1 MTEQFWINMD
11 IRMEGDNFSMKLTNG
26 ISEGLPGQ
34 SLLNTNGLAN
44 VQKRLSLLY
53 PGIHE
58 LKMTTEQEMFIVLL
72 NIRLKEK
79 AAIAGEEEETD
90 FAITTNK
97 KTTEPV
103 LKHASE

>member
-1 MTEQFWINMD
+1 MD

-26 ISEGLPGQ
+26 ISESLADQ

-58 LKMTTEQEMFIVLL
+58 LKLTTEQEMFIVLL
-72 NIRLKEK
+72 NIRLSDN
-79 AAIAGEEEETD
+79 AAIAVEEEEID
-90 FAITTNK
+90 LAITRNE
-97 KTTEPV
+97 KTTEPL
-103 LKHASE
+103 LKYASE

>member
-1 MTEQFWINMD
+1 
-11 IRMEGDNFSMKLTNG
+11 
-26 ISEGLPGQ
+26 
-34 SLLNTNGLAN
+34 
-44 VQKRLSLLY
+44 
-53 PGIHE
+53 
-58 LKMTTEQEMFIVLL
+58 MTTEQEMFIVLL